1 MGILRL
7 SHVDIT
13 VPDLELAAAYY
24 TQVMGLDI
32 SERTEDRI
40 FFKCWDERDHHCL
53 AVRHDTRVGLDR
65 FAFKVDRADDLA
77 HFESRIEA
85 FGQPV
90 QRIAEGE
97 EIGQGESIR
106 FELPSGHEMELVHD
120 VTKVGGRL
128 PLV

>member
-24 TQVMGLDI
+24 TQVIGLDI

-53 AVRHDTRVGLDR
+53 AVRYHPRVGLDR
-65 FAFKVDRADDLA
+65 YAFKVEHADDLTALETQRRALRHRRRA
-77 HFESRIEA
+77 HR
-85 FGQPV
+85 
-90 QRIAEGE
+90 R
-97 EIGQGESIR
+97 R
-106 FELPSGHEMELVHD
+106 RR
-120 VTKVGGRL
+120 GR
-128 PLV
+128 PG